1 MGRILVTGFEPF
13 GNHNSN
19 ISKDVLAKVPEIVT
33 VFDPWRGLRNTKL
46 QDQQIYVEK
55 IILTVDN
62 DGSNAIAKRLDDG
75 EIWDAI
81 IHLGLC
87 DSCNKIRLETTAKN
101 NLDMRI
107 RDNSGR
113 MVNDVSLGDHDLHAN
128 DSVIQRLSYPPIKH
142 ITKSNDAGSF
152 ICNETYY
159 QTLSKLAVK
168 GLKNQIPCCFIH
180 LPSEQYI
187 SAEES
192 LASLYQVISRLFFK
206 PVIEV
211 VGGLITDN
219 KKMLLARRNRSSK
232 MPGKWE
238 FPGGKVEA
246 NESLEEAITREIKE
260 EFNWDVVDCSNF
272 GNWYFEYDELCV
284 DLQIMQLILQSNN
297 RYSNDD
303 EWTSHDKISWFDS
316 IEDIEL
322 LGADK
327 DAALEVLRTLKSK

>member
-13 GNHNSN
+13 GGHNSN
-19 ISKDVLAKVPEIVT
+19 ISKDVLAKVPEMVT
-33 VFDPWRGLRNTKL
+33 VSDPWSGSRNRIL
-46 QDQQIYVEK
+46 QNQQIHVEK
-55 IILTVDN
+55 IILTVDH
-62 DGSNAIAKRLDDG
+62 DGSKAIAKRLDEG

-87 DSCNKIRLETTAKN
+87 DSCDKIRLETTAKN
-101 NLDMRI
+101 ILDMRI

-113 MVNDVSLGDHDLHAN
+113 MLNDVRLGENDILAN

-142 ITKSNDAGSF
+142 ITNSNDAGSF

-159 QTLSKLAVK
+159 HTLSKLTTK

-187 SAEES
+187 SVEES
-192 LASLYQVISRLFFK
+192 LASLSQIISRLVFK

-211 VGGLITDN
+211 VGGLIIDN
-219 KKMLLARRNRSSK
+219 KKMLLARRNDSSK

-260 EFNWDVVDCSNF
+260 EFNWDVVKSSNF
-272 GNWYFEYDELCV
+272 GNWYFEYEELCV
-284 DLQIMQLILQSNN
+284 DLQIMQLTLDSNN

-316 IEDIEL
+316 VENIEL

-327 DAALEVLRTLKSK
+327 DAALEVLRNLKSK